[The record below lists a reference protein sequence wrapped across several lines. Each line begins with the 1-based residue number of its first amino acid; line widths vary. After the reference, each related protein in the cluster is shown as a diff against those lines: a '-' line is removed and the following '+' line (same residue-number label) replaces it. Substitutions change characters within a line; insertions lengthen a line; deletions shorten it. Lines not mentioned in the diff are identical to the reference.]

1 MRFAKSRTALSATVL
16 AAGLVLGLSACAA
29 SSENTAAAM
38 HDSVVQISERA
49 AAGDYAGALA
59 ELALLE
65 RDVAT
70 AADNGAIDAAR
81 EAEIRSAMDVVR
93 ADLEAADAPAAPAPA
108 PAPEPT
114 TEPTQ
119 NGDDNPDPGEDNPNK
134 GPGNNNGNNGNGNG
148 GKDGGGDDD

>member
-1 MRFAKSRTALSATVL
+1 ML

-70 AADNGAIDAAR
+70 AAENGAIDATR

-93 ADLEAADAPAAPAPA
+93 ADLEAADAPAAPT
-108 PAPEPT
+108 PEPT
-114 TEPTQ
+114 TTPTE
-119 NGDDNPDPGEDNPNK
+119 NGDDNPDPDEDNPNK
-134 GPGNNNGNNGNGNG
+134 GPGNNNGNGNS
-148 GKDGGGDDD
+148 GKDGGDD

>member
-1 MRFAKSRTALSATVL
+1 ML

-70 AADNGAIDAAR
+70 AAENGAIDSTR

-93 ADLEAADAPAAPAPA
+93 ADLEAADGPAVPT
-108 PAPEPT
+108 PEPT
-114 TEPTQ
+114 TTPTE
-119 NGDDNPDPGEDNPNK
+119 NGGDNPDPDEDNPNK
-134 GPGNNNGNNGNGNG
+134 GPGNNNGNNGNGNS
-148 GKDGGGDDD
+148 GKDGGGDD